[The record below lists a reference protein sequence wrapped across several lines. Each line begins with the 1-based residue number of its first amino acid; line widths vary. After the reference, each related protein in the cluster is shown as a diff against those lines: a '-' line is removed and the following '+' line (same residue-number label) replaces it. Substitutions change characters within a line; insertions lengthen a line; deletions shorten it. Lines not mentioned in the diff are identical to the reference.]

1 MFVYIHATSLPGK
14 HKRSHVTKIGDEK
27 LIKDFQLPLETK
39 KPIWAEEVLDV
50 LPRNERITGDLL
62 ENIQQIVLSESIK
75 EKRNRGKKKD
85 KDRQRLQTKNKKK
98 QKSYGRIASSKN
110 KMQHK
115 FEILLNSSKRI
126 LTDFTTLNKDSNL
139 VDAAALTKRYS
150 NSSENR
156 RALNKDFIDLDKDDH
171 IKMLEMTKKARIDKL
186 KNFTSKPSS
195 LKGFTKDFARLNID
209 DDHIKVA
216 ATKEKKSI
224 LAGKNLNGKD
234 ILEELPDFNNID
246 DNIEML
252 AMTKTRFD
260 EAGKKISSGKN
271 SNNKIHTKEQRYFNK
286 KDMDTNL
293 RKPQSYMNVKQIPA
307 RKIPSTISIMKGS
320 VNFNEDN
327 DQVEIQSVMKIHSKE
342 NTGKNSS
349 KTSNAKANLNDFDIF
364 NNNNHFPKPMA
375 INAGQ
380 KQFFTDKASK
390 TESLFTKIADLNKD
404 SDYIKILPIENMSSE
419 RVLKKVSRR
428 KLNNS
433 QNLLK
438 EIANL
443 NKDDDYIEMQDIM
456 KSRHNN
462 VILDPEAINTRKAI
476 VRGSDKLAI
485 QDVDK
490 SSEILSPQ
498 ADASIK
504 SPAIKVLTGNMTLK
518 SSSELTDMNIADMV
532 PVIGIDM
539 TPSEMDLKTLTSSGH
554 RIWNNLDQADV
565 DLVDMAKYMT
575 PQSQDL
581 YLSMN
586 DFAVNNKK
594 YFGGYFKR
602 PKSKDMWST
611 REIPW
616 VGHAFSQKKYNME
629 SDNSKQDISLE
640 NSDNANNG
648 LWFDYHKENK
658 DATNYFKPGT
668 GTLLN
673 SDKSA
678 SSNELE
684 GPSTFIDINE
694 LQLNS
699 QTPAKNFEENF
710 LNRLWL
716 YKNSI
721 HSRLNS
727 QNGKDNSDN
736 DSKELQE
743 RDPLEFT
750 LLEKKEKSAEMAWHQ
765 EIKNDHLKPIQE
777 ETTTTQIHSK
787 TYYNYDYEHS
797 EENPNDYYP
806 YYFYYD

>member
-1 MFVYIHATSLPGK
+1 MA
-14 HKRSHVTKIGDEK
+14 DEK
-27 LIKDFQLPLETK
+27 LVKDFHLPLETK
-39 KPIWAEEVLDV
+39 KPILAEEVLDV
-50 LPRNERITGDLL
+50 LQKNDRITDTLL
-62 ENIQQIVLSESIK
+62 EKIQQISLSESIK
-75 EKRNRGKKKD
+75 KKRKRGKQKD
-85 KDRQRLQTKNKKK
+85 KDRQRLQTKNNKT
-98 QKSYGRIASSKN
+98 QKGYGRIASSKN
-110 KMQHK
+110 TMQHK
-115 FEILLNSSKRI
+115 FEILLNSFKRI
-126 LTDFTTLNKDSNL
+126 LTDLTTLNKDSNL

-150 NSSENR
+150 NSSENH
-156 RALNKDFIDLDKDDH
+156 RALSKDFIDLDKDDH

-186 KNFTSKPSS
+186 ENFTSKPSS
-195 LKGFTKDFARLNID
+195 FKGFTKDFAQLNTD

-216 ATKEKKSI
+216 ETKEKKSI

-246 DNIEML
+246 DNIEIL
-252 AMTKTRFD
+252 AMTKTHFD
-260 EAGKKISSGKN
+260 KAGKKISSRKN
-271 SNNKIHTKEQRYFNK
+271 SNNKIHMKDQRYFYK

-307 RKIPSTISIMKGS
+307 RKIPSSISIMKGS

-327 DQVEIQSVMKIHSKE
+327 DQAENQSVMKIHSKE

-349 KTSNAKANLNDFDIF
+349 KTSNAKANLNNFDIF
-364 NNNNHFPKPMA
+364 NNDNYFPKPIA
-375 INAGQ
+375 INAGR

-390 TESLFTKIADLNKD
+390 TESLFTKIDDLNKD
-404 SDYIKILPIENMSSE
+404 DDFIKIVPIENMSSE
-419 RVLKKVSRR
+419 KVLKKVSRG

-438 EIANL
+438 EIANS
-443 NKDDDYIEMQDIM
+443 NKDDDYTEMQDIM

-462 VILDPEAINTRKAI
+462 VILDPEVISTSKTI
-476 VRGSDKLAI
+476 VRGSDKFAI
-485 QDVDK
+485 QDIDK

-518 SSSELTDMNIADMV
+518 SSSELPDMNIADKV

-554 RIWNNLDQADV
+554 RIKNNLDQTDV
-565 DLVDMAKYMT
+565 DLVDMADMT
-575 PQSQDL
+575 QQPQDL
-581 YLSMN
+581 YLTMN
-586 DFAVNNKK
+586 DFAVKNKK

-611 REIPW
+611 REIPQ
-616 VGHAFSQKKYNME
+616 VGHTFSQKKNNME
-629 SDNSKQDISLE
+629 SDESKQDISLE

-648 LWFDYHKENK
+648 LRFDYHKENK
-658 DATNYFKPGT
+658 DARNDFKSGT

-684 GPSTFIDINE
+684 GSSTFIDINE
-694 LQLNS
+694 LQLSS
-699 QTPAKNFEENF
+699 QTPTKNFEENF

-716 YKNSI
+716 YKNGI

-727 QNGKDNSDN
+727 QNGKHNSEN

-743 RDPLEFT
+743 RDNLEFT
-750 LLEKKEKSAEMAWHQ
+750 LLEKKEKSPEMAWHP
-765 EIKNDHLKPIQE
+765 EIKNDHLKLIE
-777 ETTTTQIHSK
+777 EETTTQIHSK
-787 TYYNYDYEHS
+787 TYYNYDHEHL
-797 EENPNDYYP
+797 EEYPNDYYP